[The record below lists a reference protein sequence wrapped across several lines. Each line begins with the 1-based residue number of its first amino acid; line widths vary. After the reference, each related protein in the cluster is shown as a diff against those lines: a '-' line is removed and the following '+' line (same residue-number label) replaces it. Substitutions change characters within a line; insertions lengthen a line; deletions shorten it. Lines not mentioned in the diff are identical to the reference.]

1 MQEPKTLADLK
12 QEHGFHPGGHLVAP
26 KGEAGEQSPL
36 RNYVRDLV
44 LGFNDGLVS
53 VYAVT
58 AGVAGATFTPP
69 QILVAGV
76 AAAIAG
82 ALSMGTGEYISTKSQ
97 SQFYEAERK
106 REEEH
111 LDQWPHLEIQ
121 ELREDLQ
128 AKGFESPL
136 LEQMVEAISSD
147 RKRFLDYMMREEFGV
162 GKESE
167 RSPPRAATFIMVAF
181 LAGSILA
188 VAPYAVLPEAFAL
201 GGSTLLSLAALFVA
215 GVVRAKTSRLPAFRA
230 GAEMVMVGAVAG
242 IITFG
247 VGTLLGIAI

>member
-1 MQEPKTLADLK
+1 MGEPPTLDDLK
-12 QEHGFHPGGHLVAP
+12 RQHGFHPGSHLAAP
-26 KGEAGEQSPL
+26 KGEVTEQSPL

-58 AGVAGATFTPP
+58 AGVAGAAFTPP
-69 QILVAGV
+69 QILVTGV

-97 SQFYEAERK
+97 SEFYEAERR

-111 LDQWPHLEIQ
+111 LDQWPHLEVQ

-128 AKGFESPL
+128 AKGFSPPL
-136 LEQMVEAISSD
+136 LDQMVEAISSD
-147 RKRFLDYMMREEFGV
+147 RQRFLDYMMREEFGV

-167 RSPPRAATFIMVAF
+167 RSPLRAAAFIILAF
-181 LAGSILA
+181 LTGSILA
-188 VAPYAVLPEAFAL
+188 VGPYAVLPD
-201 GGSTLLSLAALFVA
+201 SLSLAGSTVLSMAGLFVA
-215 GVVRAKTSRLPAFRA
+215 GVVRAKTSRLPVLRA
-230 GAEMVMVGAVAG
+230 GAEMVLVGALAG

-247 VGTLLGIAI
+247 VGALLGVAV